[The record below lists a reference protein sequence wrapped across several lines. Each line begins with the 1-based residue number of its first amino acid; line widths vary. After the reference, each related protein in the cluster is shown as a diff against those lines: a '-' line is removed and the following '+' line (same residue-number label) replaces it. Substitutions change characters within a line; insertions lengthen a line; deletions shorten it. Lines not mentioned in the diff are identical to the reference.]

1 MITCDITLCSEI
13 GPEGERAVTLFL
25 DPLFERVYDTDL
37 CLSSNFRDISF
48 VYLKRP
54 ASNADVERAIAQ
66 NEKEIQVLVELYE
79 LSVETDSV
87 RERHNIRAEID
98 SQARKIGNRIRDFL
112 DAIAL
117 DAVRG
122 EA

>member
-1 MITCDITLCSEI
+1 MISCDITLCDNI
-13 GPEGERAVTLFL
+13 TTEGERPVTLFL
-25 DPLFERVYDTDL
+25 DPLFERVYDTDFCMSL
-37 CLSSNFRDISF
+37 KARDISF
-48 VYLKRP
+48 VYLNRP
-54 ASNADVERAIAQ
+54 ASNADVERAIMQ

-79 LSVETDSV
+79 RSVEADSV

-98 SQARKIGNRIRDFL
+98 AQARKVGNRIRDFL